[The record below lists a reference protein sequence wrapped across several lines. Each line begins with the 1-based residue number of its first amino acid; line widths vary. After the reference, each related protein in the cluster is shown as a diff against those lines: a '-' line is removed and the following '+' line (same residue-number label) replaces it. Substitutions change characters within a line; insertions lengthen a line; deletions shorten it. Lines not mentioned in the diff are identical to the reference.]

1 MGKSNA
7 QDTKGTATAAQGL
20 PEVQASKAQANLTV
34 SPTDIQPIQLKP
46 TSKFVHPRY
55 PDQVMSGDQLWQLA
69 NRGTGYDKLQ
79 SEAAKLRERN
89 TFLEQ
94 QVNQITTVQEERDI
108 DARINQR
115 LREMIPQRTPVS
127 QDADDGLSQWVTG
140 DDDNGTPAQEFNP
153 DKIVAGLSVLNAEK
167 EQRILANIDKLVDER
182 INTLFNQRAEQEQ
195 RGKQQSTWLQRTK
208 DAEIRSL
215 KTQYPDIPDDIINEV
230 IELEDSAAY
239 DQLKALA
246 IAEQGNDAG
255 AMDTHF
261 DAKEKRQKAMQLR
274 IQMDAKQRLAT
285 TKAQANAELEGLS
298 MGVIPGEDVGETPP
312 EHNRFKHEDTS
323 KHRESIVDRAKKLVG
338 MIDASSSAY
347 PE

>member
-20 PEVQASKAQANLTV
+20 PEVQASKAQADLTV

-79 SEAAKLRERN
+79 SESAKLRERN

-94 QVNQITTVQEERDI
+94 QVNQITTAQEDKDI

-115 LREMIPQRTPVS
+115 LREMLPQRTPAP
-127 QDADDGLSQWVTG
+127 QDADDGLSNWVTG
-140 DDDNGTPAQEFNP
+140 DDDGTPAQGVDP

-167 EQRILANIDKLVDER
+167 EQRIRANLDKHVEER

-255 AMDTHF
+255 AMDVHF
-261 DAKEKRQKAMQLR
+261 DSKEKRQKAMQLR

-323 KHRESIVDRAKKLVG
+323 KHRESIKERAKKLVG
-338 MIDASSSAY
+338 MIDASGSAY
-347 PE
+347 PR